1 MGLLAYIL
9 ETFAFGTYSS
19 APIGHKDGLLK
30 NFNKDDLLSMVTY
43 YWMTNSIS
51 SSIRLYRAHFLGKT
65 DDLLSVSTKVPVGV
79 QYFKNEVYVYPLC
92 LLKSY
97 FLNLKSFH
105 IENSGGHFAGFE
117 NPELSA
123 KDLINFVNV

>member
-1 MGLLAYIL
+1 LTDSPVGLLAYIL

-19 APIGHKDGLLK
+19 APIGHKDGLLN

-79 QYFKNEVYVYPLC
+79 N
-92 LLKSY
+92 
-97 FLNLKSFH
+97 LNLEIIQPVFK
-105 IENSGGHFAGFE
+105 
-117 NPELSA
+117 
-123 KDLINFVNV
+123 K